1 MHALLVAFNCDS
13 ITRCRNQKNTP
24 HTQTPS
30 SELLWNRSRSRRIS
44 TGKAPGRRALRPGQ
58 SQPGCQLRHLRK
70 PWDVAVALRL
80 AQHGAGTSA
89 QLRLGRCDQM
99 WPDVTRC
106 DQGYLFRWV
115 VTRCKMLQDVVTC
128 CDMLWPWSVQ
138 GCLKRNWWNMVKYGE
153 IWWNMVKYGEIWWN
167 TRKVA
172 AFGRHF
178 FHPLVFL
185 TSCGVVAVT
194 KLRPGFLKCWKWRG
208 SPTPRLKRIGTL
220 NDMLK
225 SSYIIVAIQNMN
237 GTPWLLN
244 QEFMNAELFLS
255 CHCPRSDLLTAPCP
269 GAVPIFAERCHGVME
284 DVYIWATCWANVAK
298 YTIHGASWMIY
309 RGCWVKPGIW
319 DVGTQDICQGC
330 LTSEYFIVTARL
342 KQRHCRPTRTPWNS
356 AIRPSCFTSVGWPL
370 KEPGVTLSPFDNW
383 EYPRYPRCSLS
394 STPAMNFNQRHLDLG
409 YFRYEIWFKYYHLD
423 HYSIFIYML
432 MVSYHPSGKRFF
444 GGSTSSTSNQH
455 VSSAHLTPHVA
466 LSLPR
471 VTSAKRNKHTGIHY
485 IYIIYMGVYGSKLCS
500 QNPEIGHI

>member
-13 ITRCRNQKNTP
+13 ITRSRNQKNTP

-167 TRKVA
+167 MVKYQEGCRVRQAFFPSVGVSNQLRCCCCDEASTWFFEVLEVA
-172 AFGRHF
+172 RFSHTAPKTHWNLEWHAEEFIYYSCYSKYEWD
-178 FHPLVFL
+178 PLIVKP
-185 TSCGVVAVT
+185 GVYECRVV
-194 KLRPGFLKCWKWRG
+194 L
-208 SPTPRLKRIGTL
+208 I
-220 NDMLK
+220 
-225 SSYIIVAIQNMN
+225 
-237 GTPWLLN
+237 
-244 QEFMNAELFLS
+244 LS
-255 CHCPRSDLLTAPCP
+255 LPRSDLLTAPCP

-383 EYPRYPRCSLS
+383 DIPDIPDAPWAPPPRW
-394 STPAMNFNQRHLDLG
+394 
-409 YFRYEIWFKYYHLD
+409 I
-423 HYSIFIYML
+423 
-432 MVSYHPSGKRFF
+432 
-444 GGSTSSTSNQH
+444 STSDTWILDISGMRFDLNITILIIIQYLYICWWFHIIRVESAFLGVPPVPPRTNMFLQRTLRRMWHYLCREWQARKETNILAST
-455 VSSAHLTPHVA
+455 
-466 LSLPR
+466 
-471 VTSAKRNKHTGIHY
+471 
-485 IYIIYMGVYGSKLCS
+485 IYI
-500 QNPEIGHI
+500 